1 MLAPKLRHRID
12 IEQRTQT
19 QDSDG
24 AVDYVWAVVHDQL
37 PAEIVPVSGLGYT
50 RALVAADQ
58 NQEPVTVRI
67 TVRYRSNITELM
79 RVVHGSDVYNIK
91 AVLPDP
97 TLRRWLTLMCQKGLS
112 DAGTYSD
119 RPGWGSGYAEEA
131 PA

>member
-12 IEQRTQT
+12 IEQRTEVL
-19 QDSDG
+19 DSDG

-112 DAGTYSD
+112 YAGT
-119 RPGWGSGYAEEA
+119 
-131 PA
+131 

>member
-12 IEQRTQT
+12 IQEFTET
-19 QDSDG
+19 MDSDG
-24 AVDYVWAVVHDQL
+24 ARDQVWATVHDQL

-67 TVRYRSNITELM
+67 TVRYRTNITELM

-97 TLRRWLTLMCQKGLS
+97 SLRRWLTLMCQKGLS
-112 DAGTYSD
+112 NAGT
-119 RPGWGSGYAEEA
+119 
-131 PA
+131 